1 MIYTENTYDRYRLS
15 TSDIHLY
22 ISKKTKKLYSNHI
35 DYYIYNNYE
44 HKIYIIHL
52 YFEIYVYMYIVL
64 IDCIVYLKLI
74 NVFRD
79 IITL

>member
-22 ISKKTKKLYSNHI
+22 ISKKTKKLYTKHI

-52 YFEIYVYMYIVL
+52 YFEIYVYIHVHCPDRLYCLLKVNK
-64 IDCIVYLKLI
+64 CISRY
-74 NVFRD
+74 N
-79 IITL
+79 